1 MSSKP
6 SELLKTLQQL
16 TEGGKLSADTLL
28 PMIMAT
34 LIDVRMQMDE
44 LTAQQATQ
52 ENLPAQ
58 LLALTSEV
66 AGLKLWKAESEK
78 ERARLIGILIGA
90 TVAGG
95 ATGGGVVAIILKALG
110 G

>member
-1 MSSKP
+1 MSNKP

-16 TEGGKLSADTLL
+16 TETGKLTPDTLL

-44 LTAQQATQ
+44 LTAQQA
-52 ENLPAQ
+52 LHDGVPAQ
-58 LLALTSEV
+58 ILSLTSDLV
-66 AGLKLWKAESEK
+66 LLKTWRADYDK
-78 ERARLIGILIGA
+78 ERARLIGMIIGVTLGGGA
-90 TVAGG
+90 AGG
-95 ATGGGVVAIILKALG
+95 GIVMVIIKALG